1 MAIDCCKSYVGKQI
15 IGLLPSGAEECLYV
29 LAINAQ
35 DFGLTDFFGWTLNGN
50 DFITELANYGT
61 VLQYQNDTGNYSVYV
76 YYTGTEP
83 TDLNVSTPGGD
94 ILFTIRK
101 VTDFEGGS
109 CDYVCYQA
117 SFDYGYQYR
126 YIDYFASG
134 PASPRYFVAAQ
145 DIDEVNLY
153 GQLAPFLGPQITV
166 STVWDGSQYVVT
178 INNAFNLG
186 GFRLGDG
193 APVYTTFTA
202 LPCEI
207 TPPEPVP
214 FYLLDLYGGAGAA
227 YSVRRL
233 SSTYSGA
240 ALRVRRSS
248 DNGEQDIG
256 FDSNGNLDTSA
267 LTSFVGANNG
277 FVVKWYDQTGNL
289 RHMAEVNG
297 SQQPSIVS
305 SGSVITRNGII
316 SLFFNSSSSNKITS
330 NYGLTNGPISTIGV
344 LSLSGT
350 NGNAFIQN
358 NFFGIGV
365 LASNFWGYLSGASVS
380 AVITTVPSSVQ
391 YTTGSFAL
399 TNNASY
405 LVYGN
410 WNGNSNVVKSRRN
423 GISAANSG
431 VSGSTIRKN
440 DTGPQSYLIGYA
452 SEFIIYPSD
461 QASNVAGMETNINGY
476 YNIYP

>member
-1 MAIDCCKSYVGKQI
+1 MSINCCKSYVGKQI
-15 IGLLPSGAEECLYV
+15 IGLLPGGAEECWYLVY
-29 LAINAQ
+29 LDSNY
-35 DFGLTDFFGWTLNGN
+35 FGYSNWTGWTLNGN
-50 DFITELANYGT
+50 DLVTELTAICQAQGGNVAIRDGITNGSVLWGFYLGTSDTTYAAYDPAN
-61 VLQYQNDTGNYSVYV
+61 NESPISFN
-76 YYTGTEP
+76 
-83 TDLNVSTPGGD
+83 
-94 ILFTIRK
+94 K
-101 VTDFEGGS
+101 VAQCEA
-109 CDYVCYQA
+109 CYQ
-117 SFDYGYQYR
+117 FEVPYGENIKGINVANIIEFLSITAVDDEAGLQTELELLFGTQVSVSSVWNGSN
-126 YIDYFASG
+126 YI
-134 PASPRYFVAAQ
+134 
-145 DIDEVNLY
+145 
-153 GQLAPFLGPQITV
+153 
-166 STVWDGSQYVVT
+166 VT
-178 INNAFNLG
+178 INNAWDPGAGISLVNSSGSEYIGSLG
-186 GFRLGDG
+186 VC
-193 APVYTTFTA
+193 P
-202 LPCEI
+202 I

-452 SEFIIYPSD
+452 TELIVYPSD

>member
-1 MAIDCCKSYVGKQI
+1 MTAALERYISTVLKMPAKAEFITRLNNLS
-15 IGLLPSGAEECLYV
+15 GLSGTPMSPLLTNWV
-29 LAINAQ
+29 RQN
-35 DFGLTDFFGWTLNGN
+35 FGLSSVAAIQNWSSGKFSPEMLLRWTSVFPSSFENGAIRA
-50 DFITELANYGT
+50 DLYEILTGGGVIPPVANFSGSPTSINIGDT
-61 VLQYQNDTGNYSVYV
+61 VAF
-76 YYTGTEP
+76 
-83 TDLNVSTPGGD
+83 TDLSTNTPTSWSWAFAGGTPATSVTQNPSVVYNTAGTYNVDLTATNSA
-94 ILFTIRK
+94 
-101 VTDFEGGS
+101 GS
-109 CDYVCYQA
+109 DLESKPNY
-117 SFDYGYQYR
+117 
-126 YIDYFASG
+126 
-134 PASPRYFVAAQ
+134 
-145 DIDEVNLY
+145 
-153 GQLAPFLGPQITV
+153 ITV
-166 STVWDGSQYVVT
+166 T
-178 INNAFNLG
+178 N
-186 GFRLGDG
+186 
-193 APVYTTFTA
+193 P
-202 LPCEI
+202 
-207 TPPEPVP
+207 
-214 FYLLDLYGGAGAA
+214 YLLDNYSGAGAA
-227 YSVRRL
+227 YSVRKL
-233 SSTYSGA
+233 SSSYTGA

-256 FDSNGNLDTSA
+256 FIGLNLDTTA
-267 LTSFVGANNG
+267 LTSFVGAGNG
-277 FVVKWYDQTGNL
+277 FVTKWYDQTGNL

-305 SGSVITRNGII
+305 SGNVITRNGII

-365 LASNFWGYLSGASVS
+365 LADNFWGYLSGASVS
-380 AVITTVPSSVQ
+380 AVITTVPSMVQ

-423 GISAANSG
+423 GIAAANSG